1 MEEYHRLD
9 CLSAIKKVVYEKY
22 PETLNVELE
31 FVHYTEPQ
39 FKCHRYPGKLVFR
52 WSDYFN
58 VDNVPAEL
66 FEVQT
71 RKAIFNTPVRY
82 SKRVKEFFESSMFR
96 ENAIPDWLKYHGA
109 DEYVGRFHDYDVFTA
124 DQYEDFR
131 ISMMFK
137 IILINKD
144 ARIEDSSSEIKRL
157 SAQWDRQFNEMRNMA
172 VCD

>member
-22 PETLNVELE
+22 PETLKVELE
-31 FVHYTEPQ
+31 FVEFTTPQ
-39 FKCHRYPGKLVFR
+39 FKLSRYPGRLVFR

-58 VDNVPAEL
+58 LDNVPAEL

-71 RKAIFNTPVRY
+71 RKVIFNTPIRY

-96 ENAIPDWLKYHGA
+96 ENAIPDWLKYQGA

-124 DQYEDFR
+124 EQYEDFR
-131 ISMMFK
+131 ISTMFK
-137 IILINKD
+137 IILMNKD
-144 ARIEDSSSEIKRL
+144 ARIEDSASEVKRL